1 MDRRRPLYTALFL
14 LLLLF
19 VALSGFAED
28 MELPQV
34 LSRLSAKLTWDP
46 LLQTGMLL
54 TGQHRISFATF
65 PEDQKTPFIID
76 NRHVLYLPGPH
87 YGGGKLLFPSETI
100 NSLEK
105 ALVSLKSTEQ
115 AQYRIAAIVIDPG
128 HGGKDSGAVA
138 EHTIDKKKVIIQEK
152 NVTLSVGKQVYERLK
167 ARFPE
172 KRILMTRTG
181 DTYPTLEERVSIANA
196 IPLAEH
202 EAILFISI
210 HANASFNKTARGY
223 EVWYLSPEYR
233 RTLVDSK
240 KFQDSTEVMPII
252 NAMLEEE
259 FTTESILLAKSIL
272 GQIDVSLGDK
282 LPSRG
287 LKAEEWFVVRNAKM
301 PSVLVE
307 LGFVTNVQDAIL
319 MTDSAYLQ
327 KFSDAL
333 YKGIADFVNNFEKTG
348 GFTTAQ

>member
-1 MDRRRPLYTALFL
+1 MVRKSTLYRALFL
-14 LLLLF
+14 LILLF
-19 VALSGFAED
+19 GTPSGFAED
-28 MELPQV
+28 LEFSQV
-34 LSRLSAKLTWDP
+34 LSRLSAKLSWDP
-46 LLQTGMLL
+46 LLQTGMIL
-54 TGQHRISFATF
+54 TEQHHISFALF
-65 PEDQKTPFIID
+65 AGEQKTPFIID
-76 NRHVLYLPGPH
+76 NRYVLYLPGPR
-87 YGGGKLLFPSETI
+87 YAGGKLLFPSETI
-100 NSLEK
+100 ESLDK
-105 ALVSLKSTEQ
+105 VISSLKTEEQ
-115 AQYRIAAIVIDPG
+115 SQYRIEAIVIDPG

-138 EHTIDKKKVIIQEK
+138 EHTINKKKTIIQEK
-152 NVTLSVGKQVYERLK
+152 NITLSVGKQVFELLK

-181 DTYPTLEERVSIANA
+181 DTYPSLEDRVSIANA

-233 RTLVDSK
+233 RTLVDSN
-240 KFQDSTEVMPII
+240 KFQDSTEVLPII

-272 GQIDVSLGDK
+272 GHLDVSLGDK
-282 LPSRG
+282 IPSRG

-307 LGFVTNVQDAIL
+307 LGFVTNMQDAIL

-333 YKGIADFVNNFEKTG
+333 YKGIADFVTNFEKTG
-348 GFTTAQ
+348 GFTTGQ

>member
-1 MDRRRPLYTALFL
+1 MKRERTLYRAILFL
-14 LLLLF
+14 LFSF
-19 VALSGFAED
+19 VTLSGFGEE
-28 MELPQV
+28 MELQQT
-34 LSRLSAKLTWDP
+34 LSRLSAKLSWDP
-46 LLQTGMLL
+46 LIKTGMLL
-54 TGQHRISFATF
+54 TEKHRISFTILV
-65 PEDQKTPFIID
+65 EDQTAPFIID
-76 NRHVLYLPGPH
+76 NQYVLYLPAPRYNNGTL
-87 YGGGKLLFPSETI
+87 YFPSETI
-100 NSLEK
+100 AGL
-105 ALVSLKSTEQ
+105 EQ
-115 AQYRIAAIVIDPG
+115 ALRTITTNEQSLYRIAAIVIDPG
-128 HGGKDSGAVA
+128 HGGKDTGAVA
-138 EHTIDKKKVIIQEK
+138 EHRINNKKVTLQEK
-152 NVTLSVGKQVYERLK
+152 NVTLSVGKQVYDLLL

-196 IPLAEH
+196 IPLGEH

-240 KFQDSTEVMPII
+240 KFQDSVEVVPII

-272 GQIDVSLGDK
+272 GQLDVSLGNK

-307 LGFVTNVQDAIL
+307 LGFVTNMQDAIL
-319 MTDSAYLQ
+319 MNDSAYLQ
-327 KFSDAL
+327 KFSEAL
-333 YKGIADFVNNFEKTG
+333 YKGITDFVNNFEKTG
-348 GFTTAQ
+348 GFTTLQ